1 MIRFQPP
8 RRPRTPRLRR
18 APWAAAALALACASA
33 TAAPGIATSP
43 TLADIQSQLA
53 APPEGRIYLARRIL
67 TMDPQRSSAE
77 AVAVIGERIL
87 AVGSLDDLKHATGDQ
102 PFILDETFKDKVLV
116 PGFID
121 VLAHPL
127 LAALALSGEV
137 IAIEDWHLADGLR
150 TGVRTPED
158 YRARLGDA
166 HARLADP
173 KALLL
178 TWGWQP
184 ELHGPLSRADLD
196 AVSGTRPILV
206 WHRSGRELIANTPA
220 LERWQVTP
228 EYLSRQSPGAQAQSD
243 LANGRFWEHGL
254 AGVLPQLG
262 AAIAAPERLDKGLVL
277 VESTL
282 HAGGITTLAELG
294 SSGARP
300 LQSAQNAVL
309 GDDATPFRTYYVPDG
324 KALAEAH
331 PGDPGAMIAATRALA
346 GPAAGRTAVLPN
358 QVALFADGSVFS
370 ATMQVEGGYDDGH
383 QGLWMMDP
391 ARFAA
396 VFDAYWDAGFQIHV
410 QADGDAG
417 VELVLDALERAMR
430 RRPRFDHRTTVMHL
444 GLANDVQIKRLARVG
459 AIVGANPYTVTALAD
474 AYARVGLGIPRADNL
489 VPLGAARR
497 SGVPVALHS
506 ALPLAPAQPLA
517 LMAAAV
523 NRTTLSNRVAA
534 PEQRLSIE
542 DALAAVTINAA
553 YALRLNDR
561 IGSIEPGKLANF
573 TVLNGDPLTSP
584 PAQLGAI
591 GVWGTVLEGRVQP
604 VSRPALP
611 ARTAGRALSGP
622 LIAVHPRHDVARP
635 LLDAQGP
642 SGR

>member
-1 MIRFQPP
+1 MIRSRPP
-8 RRPRTPRLRR
+8 RRPWSARLPS
-18 APWAAAALALACASA
+18 ALGLAAALALAHAA
-33 TAAPGIATSP
+33 TLGATGVATSP
-43 TLADIQSQLA
+43 TLGDIQSQIA
-53 APPEGRIYLARRIL
+53 APPNGRIYVARRIL
-67 TMDPQRSSAE
+67 TMDPQRSSAA
-77 AVAVIGERIL
+77 AVAVIGGRIL
-87 AVGSLDDLKHATGDQ
+87 AVGSLDDLKHATGEQ
-102 PFILDETFKDKVLV
+102 PFMLDETFKDKVLV

-121 VLAHPL
+121 PLVHPM

-137 IAIEDWHLADGLR
+137 IAVEDWNLPDGLR
-150 TGVRTPED
+150 PGVRTPED
-158 YRARLGDA
+158 YRARLRDA
-166 HARLADP
+166 HGRLADP
-173 KALLL
+173 KTLLL

-184 ELHGPLSRADLD
+184 ELHGPLTRADLD
-196 AVSGTRPILV
+196 AVSTTRPILV
-206 WHRSGRELIANTPA
+206 WHRSGRELVANTTA

-228 EYLSRQSPGAQAQSD
+228 DYLSRQSPGAQSQSD
-243 LANGRFWEHGL
+243 LAAGRFWDHGL

-262 AAIAAPERLDKGLVL
+262 PALAATERLDKGLAL
-277 VESTL
+277 VEGYL
-282 HAGGITTLAELG
+282 HAGGVTTVVEMG
-294 SSGARP
+294 SPGTRP
-300 LQSAQNAVL
+300 LQPAQNAVL

-331 PGDPGAMIAATRALA
+331 PGDPQGMIAATRALA

-358 QVALFADGSVFS
+358 QVALFADGSIFR

-383 QGLWMMDP
+383 QGLWLMEP
-391 ARFAA
+391 ERFSA

-430 RRPRFDHRTTVMHL
+430 REPRFDHRTTVMSL
-444 GLANDVQIKRLARVG
+444 GLANDMQIKRLARLG

-474 AYARVGLGIPRADNL
+474 AYARAGLGAPRADNL
-489 VPLGAARR
+489 VPLGAVRR
-497 SGVPVALHS
+497 AGVPVTLHS
-506 ALPLAPAQPLA
+506 ALPLAPAQPLS

-534 PEQRLSIE
+534 PDQRLSIE

-553 YALRLNDR
+553 YALRLNAH

-573 TVLNGDPLTSP
+573 TVLNGDPLASP
-584 PAQLGAI
+584 AEQLGAI

-611 ARTAGRALSGP
+611 ARTAGLGLPGP
-622 LIAVHPRHDVARP
+622 MVAGDAGHDLARG
-635 LLDAQGP
+635 LLRGGGA